1 MKSRI
6 LSNRRYKTGFLFPDT
21 NFWIGMGSILN
32 IAGDYFTFNTSESG
46 QEADGKAL
54 ESDWAIIG
62 QDIEDVIDTDKL
74 EKLLDE

>member
-1 MKSRI
+1 MKSHI
-6 LSNRRYKTGFLFPDT
+6 LSNRRYRTGFLFPNT

-46 QEADGKAL
+46 KEADYKAL

-62 QDIEDVIDTDKL
+62 QDIEDVIDTDKI
-74 EKLLDE
+74 EKLLNE